1 MTIVIDCNI
10 LVICLTSRSPYHNI
24 YQAIIKGKVDLAVST
39 DIVLEYQ
46 EIIDQK
52 YGITTANAFVALLNE
67 LPNVH
72 LITTYYHWQLIAKDA
87 DDNKYCDCAIA
98 AQRQFD
104 LQPYLQYPVYEDL
117 ENETFCSQARVQNGQ
132 LFGTRKLILIPI
144 AFI

>member
-1 MTIVIDCNI
+1 M
-10 LVICLTSRSPYHNI
+10 
-24 YQAIIKGKVDLAVST
+24 AVST

-98 AQRQFD
+98 AQADYIVTEDKHFD
-104 LQPYLQYPVYEDL
+104 VLQ
-117 ENETFCSQARVQNGQ
+117 T
-132 LFGTRKLILIPI
+132 I
-144 AFI
+144 AFPIIKTISIDDFSALL

>member
-98 AQRQFD
+98 AQADYIVTEDKHFD
-104 LQPYLQYPVYEDL
+104 VLQ
-117 ENETFCSQARVQNGQ
+117 T
-132 LFGTRKLILIPI
+132 I
-144 AFI
+144 AFPIIKTISIDDFSALL

>member
-1 MTIVIDCNI
+1 MIA
-10 LVICLTSRSPYHNI
+10 TSLLFVLPHGLLITNI

-98 AQRQFD
+98 AQADYIVTEDKHFD
-104 LQPYLQYPVYEDL
+104 VLQ
-117 ENETFCSQARVQNGQ
+117 T
-132 LFGTRKLILIPI
+132 I
-144 AFI
+144 AFPIIKTISIDDFSALL